1 MIGEGHT
8 CDIWK
13 PDSLTLGD
21 QKQVLTTPFNRIK
34 LAAVCRFHEINARL
48 RMELGIA
55 IDATADLQAVV
66 FRGGAITE
74 LGQYYILHW
83 NEEGTNWLVNLPPQH
98 NMLPKEYW
106 KAYLEILRGI
116 PPSLEDLYG

>member
-13 PDSLTLGD
+13 PTMTLGD
-21 QKQVLTTPFNRIK
+21 QNKVLTTPYTKIK
-34 LAAVCRFHEINARL
+34 SNAVCRFHEVNARI

-55 IDATADLQAVV
+55 VDATADMQAVV
-66 FRGGAITE
+66 FRGAAITD
-74 LGQYYILHW
+74 LGHYYILHW

-98 NMLPKEYW
+98 NTLPKEYW
-106 KAYLEILRGI
+106 KAYLEILRGS
-116 PPSLEDLYG
+116 PVAHRDAYES